1 MSTDDKTDDP
11 GKQIVPFATVLQQ
24 VAKGTAHTKLSE
36 LLAELTAAVRDH
48 GKGGSLSITVKVEP
62 TKGTSEN
69 LTVSVTSTLKAPQAT
84 EASIFFADDGG
95 NLTRHDPRQIA
106 APLAAVGTARRGETA

>member
-1 MSTDDKTDDP
+1 MSTEDSTKDN
-11 GKQIVPFATVLQQ
+11 GRQIVPFATVLQQ
-24 VAKGTAHTKLSE
+24 VAKGTAHNKLSE

-69 LTVSVTSTLKAPQAT
+69 LTVSITSTLKAPQAT
-84 EASIFFADDGG
+84 EASIFFADDTG
-95 NLTRHDPRQIA
+95 NLTRHDPRQTVA
-106 APLAAVGTARRGETA
+106 NLAAVGTARKGETA

>member
-1 MSTDDKTDDP
+1 MSIKDADE
-11 GKQIVPFATVLQQ
+11 GRQIIPFATVLQQ

-48 GKGGSLSITVKVEP
+48 GKAGSLSITVKVEP

-69 LTVSVTSTLKAPQAT
+69 LTVSITSTLKAPQAT
-84 EASIFFADDGG
+84 EASIFFSDDSG
-95 NLTRHDPRQIA
+95 NLTRHDPRQIEA
-106 APLAAVGTARRGETA
+106 ALHEVGTARRGETA